1 MRIVVVYESMYGNTH
16 LIADAIAD
24 GLRGAADADVTV
36 VAVGDAD
43 AALVGGADLLVV
55 GGPTHVHGMSRES
68 TRKAAVEAAE
78 KPGADLVVD
87 PDAAGAG
94 LREWIESLGR
104 IARHAAAFDTR
115 FDMPPLITGRAS
127 KGIAHKLRAHGCN
140 VIATESFFVE
150 KTNHLVPR
158 EDKRAREWGRELLVK
173 QRASPEPR
181 SASNGPN
188 PG

>member
-24 GLRGAADADVTV
+24 GFRGAADADVTV

-104 IARHAAAFDTR
+104 IERHAAAFDTR
-115 FDMPPLITGRAS
+115 FDMPPLITGR
-127 KGIAHKLRAHGCN
+127 G
-140 VIATESFFVE
+140 VE
-150 KTNHLVPR
+150 GDR
-158 EDKRAREWGRELLVK
+158 GQAARARLQRDRDRELLRREE
-173 QRASPEPR
+173 QSPRAARGEAGAGVGPR
-181 SASNGPN
+181 APRQAARVS
-188 PG
+188 